1 MQLVPRYLV
10 SNRTTIVVNETGFVT
25 EYRPVYNRQLQV
37 YKGIDN
43 KIEFRV
49 LNADQKPIDISAMT
63 PKFVAF
69 DENQKMVLE
78 HDGKL
83 ITGDDSSNT
92 RGLFQVT
99 ISENDLLNVKQQ
111 YLTYNIYLVDNNN
124 SKLLTYSHSNF
135 DNDATIY
142 VNGTTFPGPKASYSI
157 ETFTQTNVDA
167 QEWVSES
174 IDAQLAINGN
184 EALHTIAVYT
194 ESYSGDV
201 IIQATLDN
209 QVNQSTSWADID
221 TITFS
226 GTENDPVPLNFN
238 GVFSHLRF
246 KTNVNPADK
255 ITKILVRN

>member
-1 MQLVPRYLV
+1 MFSTGTAV
-10 SNRTTIVVNETGFVT
+10 S
-25 EYRPVYNRQLQV
+25 
-37 YKGIDN
+37 
-43 KIEFRV
+43 
-49 LNADQKPIDISAMT
+49 ASMT
-63 PKFVAF
+63 
-69 DENQKMVLE
+69 
-78 HDGKL
+78 
-83 ITGDDSSNT
+83 
-92 RGLFQVT
+92 T

-174 IDAQLAINGN
+174 IDAQPAINGN